1 MAVAFAHPAAD
12 RRRVL
17 DLEALL
23 VWAIRDQKA
32 DRIASTL
39 HPLEAIAHYG
49 LLRGLPAGAGVYET
63 GISGDGC
70 ATIANRFE
78 VGADIDGRSAIRGIS
93 PCVHLDAELVAEALE
108 WLPSSERRIIRDH
121 ARHADRPVWLPLVAP
136 LVAKMRP
143 GHKPGRYR
151 HVVADVGWEASPKQ
165 SEIAQR
171 YLDRGVSLFDRLGR
185 RRIVEEERGFQFRV
199 LSDGTRQVLAEW
211 CPLEPRHNAEEIAQ
225 ANEDYRFWHGA
236 MEALHERL
244 RGKTLR
250 DHLITGFSAP
260 ARPWDDNP

>member
-1 MAVAFAHPAAD
+1 MAVALAQPADHRLA
-12 RRRVL
+12 L

-23 VWAIRDQKA
+23 VWAIRDQQA
-32 DRIASTL
+32 DRTGAAL
-39 HPLEAIAHYG
+39 HPAEAIAHYG
-49 LLRGLPAGAGVYET
+49 LLHGLPAGAGVYRT
-63 GISGDGC
+63 GISADGC

-78 VGADIDGRSAIRGIS
+78 VGADIDGGGAIRGI
-93 PCVHLDAELVAEALE
+93 PPRVHPDAELVAEALE
-108 WLPSSERRIIRDH
+108 WLPASERRVIQDH
-121 ARHADRPVWLPLVAP
+121 ARHTDRPVWLPLGAP

-171 YLDRGVSLFDRLGR
+171 YFARGVSLFDRLGR

-199 LSDGTRQVLAEW
+199 LGDGTRQVLAEW
-211 CPLEPRHNAEEIAQ
+211 CPLEPKHSAEEIAE

-244 RGKTLR
+244 CGKALR
-250 DHLITGFSAP
+250 DHRLTGFTAP
-260 ARPWDDNP
+260 ARPWDDSP